1 MLHRLMRCSKQKGM
15 QHGKIT
21 IHGVGPTDSNYI
33 MHKGT
38 LFFDNDRW
46 CAFCH
51 VFKRFKIVSTLV
63 NFLTFFILS
72 PTFYPLY
79 T

>member
-38 LFFDNDRW
+38 LFFDNDR
-46 CAFCH
+46 
-51 VFKRFKIVSTLV
+51 
-63 NFLTFFILS
+63 
-72 PTFYPLY
+72 
-79 T
+79 